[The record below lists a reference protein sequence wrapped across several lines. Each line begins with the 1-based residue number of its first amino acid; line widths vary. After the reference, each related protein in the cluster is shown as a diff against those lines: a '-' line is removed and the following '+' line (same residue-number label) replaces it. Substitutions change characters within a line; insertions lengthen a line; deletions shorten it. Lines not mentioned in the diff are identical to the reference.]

1 MSRNNRNF
9 FTFEK
14 SHLCEKLYS
23 IGIFFLLSAPFISS
37 ILVLLAL
44 TLNFKNSIKYFN
56 QNKTN
61 YILIATSFLMLLSCL
76 DKSINHEILGGI
88 DPNLSWF
95 SLANWIPLFLVFI
108 GSQEFLKTKEKRVKI
123 MRVIC
128 YGSIPLLASGIGQYY
143 FNWTGPFQVF
153 NGLIIWYQ
161 RPILGEAGILANGI
175 DGLTG
180 VFNNANTAGDW
191 LLIVLPMQIYFLIYK
206 NKKNLE
212 KLFFFLLTSLSV
224 LTLVLTNSRSAILGL
239 STLITFL
246 LNLKFVLFLIFFS
259 SLIYFSYIFNFSF
272 LKNVFNFLN
281 FEFLKSLFFQITND
295 PRITIW
301 KNLPFYILDRPFFG
315 YGASSAYL
323 LFITKD
329 IGVINHTHNMFGEL
343 SINYGLPSAILIMF
357 FIFTMFIKVFKTVS
371 IQEIFRKK
379 FKDVNNVWIISS
391 ILVLYTQIID
401 FTYYD
406 LRISIL
412 FWTLIA
418 GLRNV
423 AADKIISD

>member
-9 FTFEK
+9 FTFER
-14 SHLCEKLYS
+14 SYICERLYS

-37 ILVLLAL
+37 ILVLLSL
-44 TLNFKNSIKYFN
+44 TLNFYNSIKYFN

-61 YILIATSFLMLLSCL
+61 YILIATSFFMVLSCI
-76 DKSINHEILGGI
+76 DKSRNPEILSEI
-88 DPNLSWF
+88 DPNLSWI

-108 GSQEFLKTKEKRVKI
+108 GSQEFLNTKEKREKI

-128 YGSIPLLASGIGQYY
+128 YGSIPLLATGIGQYY
-143 FNWTGPFQVF
+143 FNWTGPFQF
-153 NGLIIWYQ
+153 LNGLIIWYQ

-175 DGLTG
+175 SGLTG

-191 LLIVLPMQIYFLIYK
+191 LLVVIPMHIYFLIYK
-206 NKKNLE
+206 NKINLE
-212 KLFFFLLTSLSV
+212 KFFFLLLTSLSV

-239 STLITFL
+239 SSLISFL
-246 LNLKFVLFLIFFS
+246 LNLKFILFLIFFP
-259 SLIYFSYIFNFSF
+259 SLIYFLYILNFSF

-281 FEFLKSLFFQITND
+281 FEFFKSLFFQITND

-301 KNLPFYILDRPFFG
+301 KNLPYFILQRPFLG
-315 YGASSAYL
+315 YGASSVYL

-329 IGVINHTHNMFGEL
+329 IGVFNHTHNMFGEL
-343 SINYGLPSAILIMF
+343 AINYGLPSAILIMV
-357 FIFTMFIKVFKTVS
+357 FIFTMFIKVFKTIS

-379 FKDVNNVWIISS
+379 FKDINNVWIISS
-391 ILVLYTQIID
+391 ILVVYTQVID

-418 GLRNV
+418 GLSNL
-423 AADKIISD
+423 ATDKIISE